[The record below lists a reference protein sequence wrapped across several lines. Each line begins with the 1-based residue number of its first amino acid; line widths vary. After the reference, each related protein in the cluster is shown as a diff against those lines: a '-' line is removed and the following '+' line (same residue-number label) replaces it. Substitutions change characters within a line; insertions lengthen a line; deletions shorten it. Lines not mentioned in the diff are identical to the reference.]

1 MGTGKTYSA
10 SRVIDWVKKGLE
22 TNANNEAF
30 AYFYCNKQDP
40 SLSEPKKILR
50 NIIRQL
56 ATGPWTAL
64 ASDTVVHKTVHE
76 LWGAAHREGISS
88 TFAEW
93 EACLLALIKTYP
105 RTTIV
110 LDALDECDGLQRQ
123 ELINLLTNLATPA
136 SDSKPVKIFVSSRPQ
151 EDVLRSLDIYP
162 VIRMQEKHNAQD
174 IATFVR
180 AKISGHRR
188 WSKMPQDFQK
198 EIIEKLLKKS
208 GNMFLFASLQIQQLL
223 SCNTQTALRNRLSKL
238 PQSLNVIYEEIYD
251 RATSDPDERK
261 LLDRALRW
269 VLCSARP
276 LSTDELLFAI
286 SQDPECDCITSR
298 IQDVDEELVLVW
310 THNLLYLDRSP
321 SSILAHEA
329 SLPDGSTDDSRT
341 RILPDSDDTGDEDDE
356 TDIPGVWR
364 LAHQA
369 VANFLEESTCCGPGL
384 GHCEAAKVCL
394 MLLIDTFSADSIET
408 RTDAHEA
415 SEDDKGFQCPC
426 RRNLDLPASWHIEL
440 PNSFGDYAV
449 YGWPTHV
456 RKGEGGAVG
465 SMDGL
470 SGTLRKFLGQP
481 EEGSLAY
488 ERWLRHAFQQRLQID
503 LPRWSIFRTRQM
515 SNNCNEEAM
524 PKPITLACHFG
535 VYTTLLDWWESADV
549 DFTGYFDPL
558 TTHEI
563 SRLPSPRL
571 RWSLIALAC
580 LHGETHIIKHLLRRR
595 ARVNTGEEDEVPPVV
610 AAAVADSVETVSEL
624 IEYGAEMC
632 SPFTARHG
640 HLLRVVIRCNSLRV
654 MGLMLQQPAFSQA
667 EKVAE
672 ALRSVV
678 LFDFQTPDAMKMLL
692 DMGVDVNTRLD
703 GGNLLAAAACE
714 GWKELVYRIL
724 EDGGDVNAQFEML
737 QFKSLLEAV
746 IVRRSSLSIITLLV
760 EHGAHVNSRAVTEV
774 WRLSGA
780 QGAWKRCIE
789 MLLACKPDLNEAWT
803 DWDGPETTA
812 LIEAVKSGDVDQ
824 VRLLVEHGADAT
836 LRVGGKYHNA
846 LDCVFAKTLGRWSWE
861 AKYYPTGLMIDAL
874 VDAGASL
881 EDLKGDHLHN
891 ALAAVAFAGVGNRVQ
906 DLLDHGASPIACCD
920 HQWHTALGAATASGH
935 PLAPEIVDT
944 LLNSRLGEHT
954 GYNFFQNARIALD
967 QPFLCLIDTSF
978 MGFDVGPSDPD
989 QFKDSWL
996 KSACVLA
1003 LHNAVWDI
1011 NFKHWK
1017 DCLKVKDRGFWERNS
1032 ELVDQLHQVLKGNR
1046 KDFFLKFP
1054 GAASDREWTIKGAW
1068 GPNPGRRKILSDI
1081 RVLRYL

>member
-1 MGTGKTYSA
+1 MGTGKTYST

-22 TNANNEAF
+22 TNANDEAF

-40 SLSEPKKILR
+40 SLSEPKKIVR

-56 ATGPWTAL
+56 ATGPWKIRANN
-64 ASDTVVHKTVHE
+64 TVVHKTVHE
-76 LWGAAHREGISS
+76 LWGTAQRQGISS

-93 EACLLALIKTYP
+93 EACLLALINTYP

-123 ELINLLTNLATPA
+123 DLINLLTKLSTSA
-136 SDSKPVKIFVSSRPQ
+136 SGWKPVKVFVSSRPQ
-151 EDVLRSLDIYP
+151 EDVRRYLDIYP
-162 VIRMQEKHNAQD
+162 VIQMQEKHNAQD

-180 AKISGHRR
+180 AKIAGHRR

-198 EIIEKLLKKS
+198 EIIEKLLRKS

-238 PQSLNVIYEEIYD
+238 PQSLNVIYEQIYD
-251 RATSDPDERK
+251 HATSDPDERK
-261 LLDRALRW
+261 LLNRALRW

-276 LSTDELLFAI
+276 LTTDELLFAI
-286 SQDPECDCITSR
+286 SQDPESDCITHQ

-310 THNLLYLDRSP
+310 TYNLLYLDRSP
-321 SSILAHEA
+321 SSIFAHEA
-329 SLPDGSTDDSRT
+329 SFLDGSTDDSRT
-341 RILPDSDDTGDEDDE
+341 RILSYPGDTGDDDNE
-356 TDIPGVWR
+356 PDTPGVWR

-408 RTDAHEA
+408 RTDGHEV

-426 RRNLDLPASWHIEL
+426 RRNIDFPESWHIEL
-440 PNSFGDYAV
+440 PNSFEEYAV

-456 RKGEGGAVG
+456 RKGEGGAAR

-470 SGTLRKFLGQP
+470 SRTLRKFLGQP

-488 ERWLRHAFQQRLQID
+488 ERWLQHAFQQRPRND
-503 LPRWSIFRTRQM
+503 LPRWSIFQTRPM
-515 SNNCNEEAM
+515 SNNCSEEAM
-524 PKPITLACHFG
+524 TRPITLACHFG
-535 VYTTLLDWWESADV
+535 IYATLMDWWDSADV
-549 DFTGYFDPL
+549 DFTWYFDPL
-558 TTHEI
+558 TTHKI
-563 SRLPSPRL
+563 SRLPNSRL

-580 LHGETHIIKHLLRRR
+580 FHGETHIIKHLLRRR

-640 HLLRVVIRCNSLRV
+640 HLLRVVIRCNSLTV
-654 MGLMLQQPAFSQA
+654 MGLVLQQPAFSQA

-672 ALRSVV
+672 TLRSVV
-678 LFDFQTPDAMKMLL
+678 LSDFQTPDAMKVLL
-692 DMGVDVNTRLD
+692 DMGVDVNTRID

-714 GWKELVYRIL
+714 GWEELVGRIL

-746 IVRRSSLSIITLLV
+746 IVRRPNVSIITLLA
-760 EHGAHVNSRAVTEV
+760 EHGVHVNNSAVTEM
-774 WRLSGA
+774 WALSGT
-780 QGAWKRCIE
+780 QGAWKRGIE
-789 MLLACKPDLNEAWT
+789 MLLACKPDLNETWT
-803 DWDGPETTA
+803 DWDDRETTA
-812 LIEAVKSGDVDQ
+812 LIEAVKGGDVDQ

-846 LDCVFAKTLGRWSWE
+846 LDCVFAETLGRRSWE
-861 AKYYPTGLMIDAL
+861 AKYYPTGPMIDAL

-881 EDLKGDHLHN
+881 ENPKGDHLHN

-906 DLLDHGASPIACCD
+906 DLLDHGASPNACCD

-954 GYNFFQNARIALD
+954 GYNFFQSARIALD
-967 QPFLCLIDTSF
+967 QPFLSLIDTSF
-978 MGFDVGPSDPD
+978 MGFDGPSDQD

-996 KSACVLA
+996 KSACILA

-1017 DCLKVKDRGFWERNS
+1017 RCLKVKDRGFWERNS

-1046 KDFFLKFP
+1046 NYFFLKFP
-1054 GAASDREWTIKGAW
+1054 GAASDKEWTIKGAL
-1068 GPNPGRRKILSDI
+1068 GPNPGRRKILSDM
-1081 RVLRYL
+1081 RVLYY